1 MNTINA
7 GNPSANNMIT
17 HQVMQKKRESS
28 STIFDKLNKR
38 TAQLTAKN
46 PLNNVLTNDQL
57 FRYYIQE
64 VEPKLSQSNDNFQ
77 GLPNTTP
84 QTPPDNS
91 IKDTVEKSYGNVKD
105 EYNTGFS
112 GNGVEGILNSNDINS
127 MTPVRLSDP
136 QIPVVFDP
144 NAFDYSS
151 FDTYI
156 QGLHKDEQKTVLQ
169 SLYDNNKQNF
179 NLFVEGQLKEA
190 GEEVNDKNRTH
201 LLNTWINY
209 GLIEDKYINTDE
221 TRFTSKIEKYDE
233 IQQFLGTLDTN
244 DYHQE
249 SAIMLNIFI
258 DNSVNDGSDDLNTH
272 KFFYNLWND
281 WAGQTTLERS
291 IEDIWNIWS
300 SSEGTPLQEVITD
313 GLNRIFER
321 RDIESFQYDEFREL
335 IFKFINRH
343 QYSSAMSVKKYKT
356 ELAKYTLDK
365 MRPEQVCQKMINYFQ
380 EELRQSKEH
389 HTQRLQRY
397 RDDQQND
404 QQNTGGDEVLVG
416 QYQEDRNGNLIQLK
430 DPSTH
435 PSKPQQLKDPSTYPS
450 APVSAQSVKNDV
462 VILRSSPSF
471 VSHYVKLKPS
481 RVLNLN
487 PDSY

>member
-17 HQVMQKKRESS
+17 RQVMQKKRESS
-28 STIFDKLNKR
+28 ATIFDKLTKR

-57 FRYYIQE
+57 FRYYIKE

-84 QTPPDNS
+84 QTPPDTS
-91 IKDTVEKSYGNVKD
+91 IKDTVEKSYGNVKG
-105 EYNTGFS
+105 EYNAGFS

-156 QGLHKDEQKTVLQ
+156 NGLPDNEKSTVLQ
-169 SLYDNNKQNF
+169 NLYDNNKQNF
-179 NLFVEGQLKEA
+179 NLFVEGQLKAA
-190 GEEVNDKNRTH
+190 GEEVNDKNRAD
-201 LLNTWINY
+201 LLNAWINY
-209 GLIEDKYINTDE
+209 GLIADKYINTEE
-221 TRFTSKIEKYDE
+221 TTLPVKIEKYDE
-233 IQQFLGTLDTN
+233 IRQFLGTLDTTA
-244 DYHQE
+244 YHNE
-249 SAIMLNIFI
+249 SAIMLNILI
-258 DNSVNDGSDDLNTH
+258 DNSANDGTDTLNTR
-272 KFFYNLWND
+272 KFFYNLWNE
-281 WAGQTTLERS
+281 WYGTTTLEKS

-300 SSEGTPLQEVITD
+300 LSEDTPLQEVITD

-321 RDIESFQYDEFREL
+321 HDIEKFQYVEFRDL
-335 IFKFINRH
+335 IFNFIQRH
-343 QYSSAMSVKKYKT
+343 QYSSAMPVKKYKT

-365 MRPEQVCQKMINYFQ
+365 MKPDTECQKMINYFQ
-380 EELRQSKEH
+380 EELRQSREFH
-389 HTQRLQRY
+389 AQRVQRY
-397 RDDQQND
+397 RDDERDDQQND
-404 QQNTGGDEVLVG
+404 QQGQEVFAG
-416 QYQEDRNGNLIQLK
+416 QYQEDRNGNLHLVGQLK

-435 PSKPQQLKDPSTYPS
+435 PSKPQELKNPATKV
-450 APVSAQSVKNDV
+450 APVSAQSVKNDA
-462 VILRSSPSF
+462 VISRRLPKN
-471 VSHYVKLKPS
+471 VSLPKF
-481 RVLNLN
+481 
-487 PDSY
+487 DI

>member
-7 GNPSANNMIT
+7 GNPSANNMLT
-17 HQVMQKKRESS
+17 RQVMQKKRESS
-28 STIFDKLNKR
+28 ATIFDKLTKR

-91 IKDTVEKSYGNVKD
+91 IKDTVEKSYGNVKG
-105 EYNTGFS
+105 EYNAGFS

-127 MTPVRLSDP
+127 MTSVRLSDP

-151 FDTYI
+151 FNAYI
-156 QGLHKDEQKTVLQ
+156 GGLNDYERNTVLR
-169 SLYDNNKQNF
+169 SLYDNNKQNWD
-179 NLFVEGQLKEA
+179 LFVDGQIKEA
-190 GEEVNDKNRTH
+190 GQEVNDENRAK
-201 LLNTWINY
+201 LLNYLINN
-209 GLIEDKYINTDE
+209 GIIVDKYINTEE
-221 TRFTSKIEKYDE
+221 TTLPIKIKKYDE
-233 IQQFLGTLDTN
+233 IRQFLGTIDTN

-249 SAIMLNIFI
+249 AGIMLNILI
-258 DNSVNDGSDDLNTH
+258 DNSANDGTDTLNIR
-272 KFFYNLWND
+272 KFFYNLWNE
-281 WAGQTTLERS
+281 WAGLTTLEKS
-291 IEDIWNIWS
+291 IEDIWNIWE
-300 SSEGTPLQEVITD
+300 SSEDTPLQEVITD

-321 RDIESFQYDEFREL
+321 RDIESFKYDEFREL
-335 IFKFINRH
+335 IFNFIQRH
-343 QYSSAMSVKKYKT
+343 QGHSAMASKLYKT

-365 MRPEQVCQKMINYFQ
+365 MTPDSACLTKIDYFQ
-380 EELRQSKEH
+380 EQLRQSREFH
-389 HTQRLQRY
+389 AQRVKQY
-397 RDDQQND
+397 RDDEQNDQQND
-404 QQNTGGDEVLVG
+404 QQNLQGAGFGNLHLVG
-416 QYQEDRNGNLIQLK
+416 QLK

-435 PSKPQQLKDPSTYPS
+435 PSKPQELKNPATYPS
-450 APVSAQSVKNDV
+450 APVSAQSVKNDA
-462 VILRSSPSF
+462 VILRSSSSF
-471 VSHYVKLKPS
+471 VTHNVNLKSAKP
-481 RVLNLN
+481 VLNIN